1 MKMEYLTKDDICLI
15 NKMTA
20 DRHGGNFELP
30 NNFHNENPLD
40 YLIEAV
46 EAEMFGNPLYPEMYD
61 KAGLNMFNI
70 NGGHIFTDGNKR
82 TALES
87 ALLFL
92 KLNGYKLKEQLSK
105 IQLNEKLI
113 PSNGNLSNEILLE
126 FALEV
131 ASSKHNLEEVQSWF
145 KENIER
151 I

>member
-1 MKMEYLTKDDICLI
+1 MKLEYLTKDDICLI
-15 NKMTA
+15 NRMTA
-20 DRHGGNFELP
+20 ERHGGNFELP

-40 YLIEAV
+40 YLIEAI
-46 EAEMFGNPLYPEMYD
+46 EAQMFDKPLYPELHD
-61 KAGLNMFNI
+61 KAGLSMFNI

-105 IQLNEKLI
+105 IELHGKLI
-113 PSNGNLSNEILLE
+113 PEKGNSNNKILLE

-131 ASSKHNLEEVQSWF
+131 ASSKHDLEEVQSWF
-145 KENIER
+145 KENITML
-151 I
+151 